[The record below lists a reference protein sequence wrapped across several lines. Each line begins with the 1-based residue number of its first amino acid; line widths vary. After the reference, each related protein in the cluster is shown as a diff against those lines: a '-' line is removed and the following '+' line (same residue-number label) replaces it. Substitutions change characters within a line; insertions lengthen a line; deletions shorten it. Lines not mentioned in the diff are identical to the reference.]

1 MFYKKIGK
9 PGIDE
14 IIIGTV
20 KRVTPHSVFIELD
33 EYTNI
38 EGMIHISEIAPGR
51 IRNIRDYVK
60 EGKKIIC
67 KVLNINKVTGNIDLS
82 LRRVTLSQRIE
93 KSDELKQEAKAEK
106 LLFSIGQKLKIGQE
120 EIYKKVAV
128 KAVEKYDSLFNFL
141 QELITNGKKVGDFGI
156 PTSILDEL
164 YNTVKE
170 KMRTPEVSIKGTL
183 TISTFDSNGVDIIK
197 KILEKI
203 ASAGIKVSYLGAP
216 HYKLESKADNFKK
229 AEKTINAA
237 LEQATKEIGSV
248 SGKLEF
254 KKDD

>member
-128 KAVEKYDSLFNFL
+128 KAV
-141 QELITNGKKVGDFGI
+141 
-156 PTSILDEL
+156 
-164 YNTVKE
+164 
-170 KMRTPEVSIKGTL
+170 
-183 TISTFDSNGVDIIK
+183 
-197 KILEKI
+197 
-203 ASAGIKVSYLGAP
+203 
-216 HYKLESKADNFKK
+216 
-229 AEKTINAA
+229 
-237 LEQATKEIGSV
+237 
-248 SGKLEF
+248 
-254 KKDD
+254 